1 MSLDRYI
8 AVCKPFSTTWQ
19 KFQTQNMAFV
29 VSIVLCIF
37 ALLLIVPEMLY
48 TFKMG
53 QESNCICA
61 SSNLLKPF

>member
-29 VSIVLCIF
+29 VSIILCIF
-37 ALLLIVPEMLY
+37 AMVAD
-48 TFKMG
+48 
-53 QESNCICA
+53 CA
-61 SSNLLKPF
+61 GNVVHFQNGTRTKLHLCVSNLLKPF